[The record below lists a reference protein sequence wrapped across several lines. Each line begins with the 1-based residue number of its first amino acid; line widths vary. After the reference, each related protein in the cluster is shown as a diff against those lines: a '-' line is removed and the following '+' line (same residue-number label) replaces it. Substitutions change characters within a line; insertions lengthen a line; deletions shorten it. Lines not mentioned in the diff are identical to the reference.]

1 MLSRRSILFIVLAG
15 AIAVLGGVAFATPPT
30 GQTTDVLAR
39 GSTGRLHVKHDG
51 VHLKTRG
58 PVDVAVATVT
68 FAPGKS
74 SGWHHHPGVVIVV
87 VKSGTIAFYDKHCR
101 VDIHNAGDV
110 FVESSDAPG
119 LATNPGTADAVVE
132 ATFIVPSSG
141 DPAAP
146 TPLRIDDP
154 QPKHC
159 DRS

>member
-1 MLSRRSILFIVLAG
+1 MLLRRSILFIVVAG
-15 AIAVLGGVAFATPPT
+15 VIALFGGAAFATPPT

-39 GSTGRLHVKHDG
+39 GSAGRLHVKHDG
-51 VHLKTRG
+51 VGLKSGG

-68 FAPGKS
+68 FPPGTS
-74 SGWHHHPGVVIVV
+74 SGWHHHPGLVVVV
-87 VKSGTIAFYDKHCR
+87 VKSGIIAFYDERCR
-101 VDIHNAGDV
+101 AEIHNAGEV
-110 FVESSDAPG
+110 FTESSDAPG
-119 LATNPGTADAVVE
+119 LATNPGTANAVVE